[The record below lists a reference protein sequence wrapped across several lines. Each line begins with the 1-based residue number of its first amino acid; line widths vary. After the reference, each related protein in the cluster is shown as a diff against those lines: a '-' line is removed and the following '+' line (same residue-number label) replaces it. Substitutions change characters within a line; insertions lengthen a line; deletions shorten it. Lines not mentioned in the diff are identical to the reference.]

1 MHTPTLRDRAK
12 IQKPQRYN
20 ANLADVY
27 EPIDFYDAVNFQD
40 NTEWRNA
47 INKELSSHDKNQIWE
62 KVSCPQGTKLL
73 DTWIFKVTTDTAG
86 NRCKYKALLC
96 ARSFMQRS
104 GIDYEDT
111 FASVV
116 RYESLSILLA
126 IAAQEDMDIVQ
137 LDIKTAF
144 LYGTLQDEIYIEV
157 LQGLPVPDAEMKACK

>member
-1 MHTPTLRDRAK
+1 
-12 IQKPQRYN
+12 
-20 ANLADVY
+20 
-27 EPIDFYDAVNFQD
+27 
-40 NTEWRNA
+40 
-47 INKELSSHDKNQIWE
+47 
-62 KVSCPQGTKLL
+62 
-73 DTWIFKVTTDTAG
+73 
-86 NRCKYKALLC
+86 
-96 ARSFMQRS
+96 MQRS